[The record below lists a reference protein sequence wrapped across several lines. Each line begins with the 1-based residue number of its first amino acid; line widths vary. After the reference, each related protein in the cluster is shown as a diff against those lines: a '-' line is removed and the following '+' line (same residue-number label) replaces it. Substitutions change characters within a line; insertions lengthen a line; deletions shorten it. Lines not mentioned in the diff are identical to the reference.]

1 MHVHYL
7 ITIRYVDYW
16 LSQTFVSF
24 TSSIFFLS
32 FFSFSAE
39 QQETVMTRSVTEPTG
54 DSQRSSTVGSTK
66 QAAPVQPTSLASQST
81 GTRTCTLIPT
91 PDRTAGFALSGKT
104 PPPYIICQIE
114 KNSPAEKAGLLL
126 NDALLSINGKS
137 VTEKSYE
144 DTVKLIKE
152 ALQQKSVE
160 LVVRDASASQFK
172 DQERSKFG
180 SLTSASEQGKSS
192 LASADSNILGTNGS
206 TGGGEPSRQGSNAV
220 EEYQS
225 M

>member
-1 MHVHYL
+1 ML
-7 ITIRYVDYW
+7 TIGLVRH
-16 LSQTFVSF
+16 LCHLHHRLL
-24 TSSIFFLS
+24 FFS
-32 FFSFSAE
+32 FFFSAE
-39 QQETVMTRSVTEPTG
+39 QPESAMTRSTSDPTG
-54 DSQRSSTVGSTK
+54 DSQKSSSGPSTK
-66 QAAPVQPTSLASQST
+66 QVAPTQST

-91 PDRTAGFALSGKT
+91 PDRTAGFALSGKS

-152 ALQQKSVE
+152 ALQQKTVE
-160 LVVRDASASQFK
+160 LVVRDASASQSK
-172 DQERSKFG
+172 DQDRSKFG
-180 SLTSASEQGKSS
+180 SMSSASEQGKLS
-192 LASADSNILGTNGS
+192 LISNDSNNLGTNGS
-206 TGGGEPSRQGSNAV
+206 FGGGEPSRQGSNAV

>member
-7 ITIRYVDYW
+7 ITIKYVDCW

-24 TSSIFFLS
+24 TSSIFFS
-32 FFSFSAE
+32 FSLSFSAE
-39 QQETVMTRSVTEPTG
+39 QQETVMTRSVGETKV
-54 DSQRSSTVGSTK
+54 DSQRSSTVPSTK
-66 QAAPVQPTSLASQST
+66 QAAPVYPTSSATQST
-81 GTRTCTLIPT
+81 GTRTCTLIPS
-91 PDRTAGFALSGKT
+91 PDRTAGFALSGKS

-114 KNSPAEKAGLLL
+114 KNSPAEKAGLLI

-160 LVVRDASASQFK
+160 LVVRDANASQSN

-180 SLTSASEQGKSS
+180 SVTSASEQGKSS
-192 LASADSNILGTNGS
+192 LASTDSNILGTNGS
-206 TGGGEPSRQGSNAV
+206 MGGGEPSRQGSNAV